1 MTIINGILLTLV
13 GLGVMGF
20 GLMLFYALLPLF
32 YAFFGAGVGYWLG
45 SFLTSA
51 PPGDM
56 SLIKLLFALG
66 GAFLFGGAAYFLEGF
81 RRILIG
87 IGLGSLFG
95 GLIASALGLDGMLG
109 AIIMGIAAVV
119 GAVITLAVFDVF
131 IVVAAAFGGAGLAM
145 DGLHLI
151 LPGLNFVDRL
161 AIADGTTL
169 PLIVWV
175 VAGTVGMAWQFKNIE
190 RWTSAVQQ
198 LTGED
203 AADPDSQKETS
214 DSEQS

>member
-1 MTIINGILLTLV
+1 MTIINGVLLTLV
-13 GLGVMGF
+13 GLGVMGL

-45 SFLTSA
+45 SFLTSTD
-51 PPGDM
+51 PGEM
-56 SLIKLLFALG
+56 SLIKLICAMGGALLFA
-66 GAFLFGGAAYFLEGF
+66 GAAYSLEAF

-87 IGLGSLFG
+87 IGMGSLVG

-109 AIIMGIAAVV
+109 AIIMGIAAVI

-131 IVVAAAFGGAGLAM
+131 IIVTAAFGGAGLAM

-151 LPGLNFVDRL
+151 LPGMGLVDRT
-161 AIADGTTL
+161 AIADGATL

-175 VAGTVGMAWQFKNIE
+175 VAGTVGMAWQFKNIGS
-190 RWTSAVQQ
+190 WAKNAV
-198 LTGED
+198 EHADD
-203 AADPDSQKETS
+203 A
-214 DSEQS
+214 